1 MLSPFYKTVVNQISN
16 FFQKEA
22 ASGNVNRYYLSLP
35 SIEYV
40 KSIVEA
46 LIELPE
52 AKDFSYQATE
62 NSTPYK
68 TIALHYGDYKYVI
81 ASTLNNTHIDY
92 LVKMRNEMSEQKG
105 LWENTSL
112 LMISESMMDS
122 IRGGSQSLTSE
133 GLPLHVSQ
141 IIGNLEGLVKKC
153 QLPNE
158 DKAVLKHYLK
168 RRDDLHY
175 VDNSSFLDFE
185 DVLTWINRDK
195 MLAEDYKSIGYF
207 KDNKLAELVNEKQ
220 DLTLTVGQQN
230 RLQKEIDKRLQ
241 QNLDTF
247 ENIARIRELGDAE
260 DRLVDMYDDLGKK
273 LFKDEEM
280 IQFEDVIKAKESV
293 EKQKQIEFK
302 EDQVTI
308 SVVTGEVE
316 QRLDSYWMKSSKK
329 RNWDLL
335 IFCPNLQYNE
345 ILKVTLPFSQNT
357 SKAYLASKNTT
368 FVKTKGHSLVAEI
381 PLTAN
386 NIFKTISYKHENMS
400 SSKYTFKVLIIK
412 DEETWYQLHKET
424 FSITSKGLLSLELQ
438 DDQLTFG
445 DGNQDLVVEAIDDQ
459 LKISESGATIR
470 FNAGLLDEETNKLSF
485 ELQKEDYK
493 IKIEIDD
500 NALKAVPLTVSKIW
514 QMKVE
519 NKKSF
524 HYLDGGERISL
535 NDKPYVTHEKERQ
548 FLKSEAE
555 WLEHKLLAATW
566 NVNTVVERELS
577 IPTNLKNVYY
587 KYLEVLAQSETIPSL
602 LYMDKDI
609 KDAAKEYVEE
619 YMKCIEDIKDNA
631 IMSDEQRNLL
641 YLGTLEVENAIY
653 MTPFSPLNVVYQLQI
668 MNEVGEDSIDTNILK
683 QLNAAFMLPYLVAPN
698 DEVYKPDSSN
708 TLPEWHEYRPKK
720 QVSIG
725 ETNNYLAQ
733 VIKDKIIQFKDYYD
747 YLFSLSSTPT
757 LLINVIN
764 INNDR
769 EVLKGILDWFKNE
782 INKKNSLSKLC
793 DVKVTSYFESMDFIS
808 SFEIFNAIDDPRV
821 VKETFGFDCNTK
833 LFDSVDVLTVIQ
845 KHLSYSKRTMDE
857 SISYGHISFYKMK
870 NAEHMAKQIVTQ
882 APNALNLG
890 GLYVNTGSQ
899 RTDAGGYRV
908 GFGTGSSDTN
918 RTPLT
923 RFAKLINE
931 LSANHTNYGQDPYKK
946 ENVFSLH
953 INKDD
958 ENYLNELY
966 KSCVWLTFIDPSV
979 DLEYFQDTSQ
989 ELVIV
994 HYSDQLSSNNH
1005 YDAITVTDKSKQ
1017 YFKVIDDFLRS
1028 QGIIVS
1034 QQNIESVIKAF
1045 NTFNGEWLLRAVQ
1058 NRAHDKR
1065 EKISIV
1071 SAIKNALIYLD
1082 RPTITWV
1089 PVSMEEIVR
1098 VAGNVRLSKKD
1109 GLFSG
1114 KTVGRKGNCSD
1125 DLLLIGIEK
1134 VEDKLQMYLYPIE
1147 VKIGYNQGNVIEK
1160 AISQVTELYDRLQT
1174 YLVTENNFDAKF
1186 LRNFFGRMFLN
1197 NAKKM
1202 QINQFWPEQNYVIDE
1217 ATSEKLLNDEFVIS
1231 NELKADFGIG
1241 MIMSFKKDLIDK
1253 VEHRQSGI
1261 IIYEIPE
1268 TIAYKT
1274 LGVSMEKLKSN
1285 DYSEVSYIEVPVEKT
1300 ISEEFVTVPSDINL
1314 EEIPPKEETSEKQ
1327 DSENPET
1334 TVGEDKRKLPKVA
1347 DNLTAQHPNAVAD
1360 SMSKYT
1366 PENITENIRPL
1377 FGNDSAGK
1385 PVFWEFGKKRL
1396 SNRHMVIGGRSGQGK
1411 TYFIQSMLKQ
1421 LSESGQSALV
1431 IDYSA
1436 SYTFSQLDPV
1446 FLNSLGDKIQQ
1457 RIVYNEGLP
1466 INPFI
1471 CREKNISGT
1480 PMKEKVVDIASRV
1493 QGVFSSVYKDFGPQQ
1508 ESAIYRAAK
1517 RCLEMYGDKANMTL
1531 LLETLQELPN
1541 VTPSVV
1547 SSVTSKLA
1555 LFVDL
1560 NPFNVEDSFSWDDY
1574 FKQDGVI
1581 TIIQFEGFEQDDVKK
1596 LMTEFLLWDL
1606 WYYSLNGSDNSPIPV
1621 VLDEAQNL
1629 DFGSGTPSDK
1639 ILREGRKF
1647 GISVWFATQTFSNF
1661 NQAELT
1667 TLENAAT
1674 SVFFKPA
1681 ESELKLIQNK
1691 LNIKDNVVLRTLQKG
1706 ECIISGQFME
1716 NGELSISKVKKVKV
1730 PSLVSSSNSL
1740 PVE

>member
-1 MLSPFYKTVVNQISN
+1 MT
-16 FFQKEA
+16 
-22 ASGNVNRYYLSLP
+22 NVNYL
-35 SIEYV
+35 
-40 KSIVEA
+40 
-46 LIELPE
+46 
-52 AKDFSYQATE
+52 
-62 NSTPYK
+62 
-68 TIALHYGDYKYVI
+68 
-81 ASTLNNTHIDY
+81 
-92 LVKMRNEMSEQKG
+92 
-105 LWENTSL
+105 
-112 LMISESMMDS
+112 
-122 IRGGSQSLTSE
+122 
-133 GLPLHVSQ
+133 
-141 IIGNLEGLVKKC
+141 
-153 QLPNE
+153 NE
-158 DKAVLKHYLK
+158 DKSVLRHYLK

-185 DVLTWINRDK
+185 DVLTWINRDE
-195 MLAEDYKSIGYF
+195 MSAEDYKAIGYF
-207 KDNKLAELVNEKQ
+207 KDNRLAELVNEQQ

-230 RLQKEIDKRLQ
+230 KLQKEIDKRLQ

-260 DRLVDMYDDLGKK
+260 DRLVDMYDDFGKK

-280 IQFEDVIKAKESV
+280 IQFEDVIKAKEKV
-293 EKQKQIEFK
+293 DKQKQIEFK
-302 EDQVTI
+302 DENVTVT
-308 SVVTGEVE
+308 VVTGEVE
-316 QRLDSYWMKSSKK
+316 QRLDSYWMKSPKK

-335 IFCPNLQYNE
+335 IFYPVLHQDNQ
-345 ILKVTLPFSQNT
+345 ILRVTLPFSQNT
-357 SKAYLASKNTT
+357 SKAYLATKSNS
-368 FVKTKGHSLVAEI
+368 FVKTKGRSLVAEI
-381 PLTAN
+381 PLTKN
-386 NIFKTISYKHENMS
+386 NIYKNISYKHENMS

-412 DEETWYQLHKET
+412 DAETWYQLHRET

-438 DDQLTFG
+438 DDQLIFG
-445 DGNQDLVVEAIDDQ
+445 DGNQNLVVEAIDDR
-459 LKISESGATIR
+459 LKVSESGASIR

-485 ELQKEDYK
+485 EIQKEDYS
-493 IKIEIDD
+493 IQIEIDD
-500 NALKAVPLTVSKIW
+500 NALKAVPLSASKIW

-524 HYLDGGERISL
+524 RYLDGGDRISL

-548 FLKSEAE
+548 FLKIEEE
-555 WLEHKLLAATW
+555 WLERKLLAATW
-566 NVNTVVERELS
+566 NINTVVEKEFP
-577 IPTNLKNVYY
+577 IPENLKNAYY
-587 KYLEVLAQSETIPSL
+587 QYLEAISLSKTIPSL
-602 LYMDKDI
+602 LYMEDYI
-609 KDAAKEYVEE
+609 KEAGKGYIEE
-619 YMKCIEDIKDNA
+619 FLKCIEDIQDNA

-641 YLGTLEVENAIY
+641 YIGTLEVENAIY

-668 MNEVGEDSIDTNILK
+668 MDEIGDDSIDTNILK
-683 QLNAAFMLPYLVAPN
+683 RLNAAFTIPYLMAPN

-733 VIKDKIIQFKDYYD
+733 VIKDKITQFKDYYE
-747 YLFSLSSTPT
+747 YLFALSSTPT

-782 INKKNSLSKLC
+782 INKKSSLSKLC
-793 DVKVTSYFESMDFIS
+793 EIEVTSYFENMDVIS
-808 SFEIFNAIDDPRV
+808 SFEIFNAIDDPKV
-821 VKETFGFDCNTK
+821 VQETFGFDCNTK
-833 LFDSVDVLTVIQ
+833 LFDAIDVLNEIQ
-845 KHLSYSKRTMDE
+845 KHLNFSKRTMDE
-857 SISYGHISFYKMK
+857 PVNYGHISFYKMR
-870 NAEHMAKQIVTQ
+870 NGEHMAKQIVTQ

-899 RTDAGGYRV
+899 RTDAGGYRL

-966 KSCVWLTFIDPSV
+966 QSCVWLTFIDPAV

-989 ELVIV
+989 DLVIV

-1017 YFKVIDDFLRS
+1017 YFKIIEDFLKS

-1125 DLLLIGIEK
+1125 DLLLIGIEE
-1134 VEDKLQMYLYPIE
+1134 VDDKLQMYLYPVE

-1160 AISQVTELYDRLQT
+1160 AITQVTELYDRLQT

-1202 QINQFWPEQNYVIDE
+1202 QINQFWPEQNFVIDE
-1217 ATSEKLLNDEFVIS
+1217 ATSEKLLNDEFSIS

-1268 TIAYKT
+1268 TIAYKS
-1274 LGVSMEKLKSN
+1274 LGVSLEKLKNN
-1285 DYSEVSYIEVPVEKT
+1285 DYSEVSYIEIPVEE
-1300 ISEEFVTVPSDINL
+1300 INSEEFITLPSDIVV
-1314 EEIPPKEETSEKQ
+1314 EGEKVV
-1327 DSENPET
+1327 DINEPET
-1334 TVGEDKRKLPKVA
+1334 VKVVATSAESSDGEDKKEIPETEVDLP
-1347 DNLTAQHPNAVAD
+1347 AQLSNAVAD
-1360 SMSKYT
+1360 SKSTYT
-1366 PENITENIRPL
+1366 SGEMRPL
-1377 FGNDSAGK
+1377 FGNDSTGE
-1385 PVFWEFGKKRL
+1385 PIFWEFGKKRL

-1421 LSESGQSALV
+1421 LAQSGQSALV

-1436 SYTFSQLDPV
+1436 SYTFSQLDPA
-1446 FLNSLGDKIQQ
+1446 FLNALGDKVQQ
-1457 RIVYNEGLP
+1457 RIVYNDGLP

-1480 PMKEKVVDIASRV
+1480 PMKEKVVDIASEYK
-1493 QGVFSSVYKDFGPQQ
+1493 GFSHQFIK
-1508 ESAIYRAAK
+1508 
-1517 RCLEMYGDKANMTL
+1517 TL
-1531 LLETLQELPN
+1531 VHN
-1541 VTPSVV
+1541 
-1547 SSVTSKLA
+1547 
-1555 LFVDL
+1555 
-1560 NPFNVEDSFSWDDY
+1560 
-1574 FKQDGVI
+1574 
-1581 TIIQFEGFEQDDVKK
+1581 
-1596 LMTEFLLWDL
+1596 
-1606 WYYSLNGSDNSPIPV
+1606 
-1621 VLDEAQNL
+1621 
-1629 DFGSGTPSDK
+1629 
-1639 ILREGRKF
+1639 
-1647 GISVWFATQTFSNF
+1647 
-1661 NQAELT
+1661 
-1667 TLENAAT
+1667 
-1674 SVFFKPA
+1674 
-1681 ESELKLIQNK
+1681 
-1691 LNIKDNVVLRTLQKG
+1691 
-1706 ECIISGQFME
+1706 
-1716 NGELSISKVKKVKV
+1716 KKVLFTV
-1730 PSLVSSSNSL
+1730 LQNDV
-1740 PVE
+1740 